1 MESPNLGRVRVRR
14 ENGWRIERYPQTV
27 AALDADSVEAR
38 QVTLTHALDIA
49 IRDGLDA
56 VTLDSVRASTDLS
69 ELAFP
74 YHEREELMLAL
85 LDVVLARTLNAERE
99 IAAGRRERLELGDM
113 LTAEMEG
120 LRRQA
125 PLVELIFTFYFS
137 RADQLYR
144 SRIGEAL
151 NTYRRAFESALS
163 DVELRRGMTA
173 TAVSSIVIA
182 FLQGAAVQII
192 RDPANFVPDEALA
205 AVRELLPGAGGER

>member
-1 MESPNLGRVRVRR
+1 MESSSLGRVRVRR

-27 AALDADSVEAR
+27 DALDGDSLEAR
-38 QVTLTHALDIA
+38 QVTLKHALDIA

-56 VTLDSVRASTDLS
+56 VTLDSVRQSTELS
-69 ELAFP
+69 EVAFP
-74 YHEREELMLAL
+74 YRDREELMLSL

-99 IAAGRRERLELGDM
+99 IASGRRERLELGDM
-113 LTAEMEG
+113 LAAEMEG

-125 PLVELIFTFYFS
+125 PVVELIFTFYFS

-144 SRIGEAL
+144 GRIGEAL
-151 NTYRRAFESALS
+151 STYRRAFESALS

-173 TAVSSIVIA
+173 SAVSSIVIA